1 MRRRERGGRADC
13 YKAVSIRIA
22 AMKPSILLKLF
33 VLLWSLVVGVGDV
46 RADPRI
52 ESPGW
57 YSARIG
63 RITVTALFD
72 GTISMPVDKEFSAPA
87 PARLNALLARDGI
100 GLTVPMAVNAVV
112 IETGQRI
119 VMVDAGT
126 GALKMFGE
134 GLGRVPSNL
143 RAAGYTPE
151 QIDEIYLTHLHADHV
166 GGLTIDG
173 RAVYPNAT
181 VRADT
186 REAGHDLSRAK
197 LAAAGDEKADFE
209 NAIAMLDPYVKSG
222 RFKPFDGAIELVA
235 GVKAL
240 PAHGHT
246 PGHTAYVVE
255 SDGEKLLLWGDLVH
269 VGAIELPLPTAA
281 MAFEADPAQARAS
294 RLRVLRDAARDRTW
308 IAAAHLGFPGIGQV
322 RAEARGGGYSWLPM
336 ALVRGR

>member
-1 MRRRERGGRADC
+1 
-13 YKAVSIRIA
+13 
-22 AMKPSILLKLF
+22 MKLPIVLKLL
-33 VLLWSLVVGVGDV
+33 VLLFLVVGLGDL

-72 GTISMPVDKEFSAPA
+72 GTIPMLVDKEFVAPA
-87 PARLNALLARDGI
+87 PAKLKALLARDGL
-100 GLTVPMAVNAVV
+100 GTTVPMPVNAFL
-112 IETGQRI
+112 IDTGQRI
-119 VMVDAGT
+119 VLVDAGT

-134 GLGRVPSNL
+134 GLGRVPTNL

-151 QIDEIYLTHLHADHV
+151 QIDEIYLTHMHGDHV

-181 VRADT
+181 VRADA
-186 REAGHDLSRAK
+186 REAGHYLSRAK
-197 LAAAGDEKADFE
+197 QAAAGAEKADFE
-209 NAIAMLDPYVKSG
+209 SAVAMLDPYVRSG
-222 RFKPFDGAIELVA
+222 RFKPFDGSTELVA

-255 SDGEKLLLWGDLVH
+255 SDGEKLVLWGDLVH
-269 VGAIELPLPTAA
+269 IGAIELPLPSAA
-281 MAFEADPAQARAS
+281 MAYEADPAQARAS
-294 RLRVLRDAARDRTW
+294 RLGALREAARERTW
-308 IAAAHLGFPGIGQV
+308 IAAAHLGFPGIGRI
-322 RAEARGGGYSWLPM
+322 RADARGGGYSWLPM